1 MLHDSVMMNYKSK
14 IINHWDLQARHNL
27 RLFLTSRSSSI
38 ILFQND
44 LNTVAILLLYLYTHT
59 YCKLV
64 HLMSIRTTAMLLPD
78 HCSSKKQDIF
88 QSIHLICIVNKSDHC
103 LACHSVSSLVPQPT
117 CFFKVRWGPCLLSQ
131 SLLLLNF
138 AQIFEFIKVV
148 RWISVSSYMDLTKL
162 IHGIL
167 QVVTWIWQSCYM
179 DL

>member
-1 MLHDSVMMNYKSK
+1 MLHGSRMMNYKSK

-44 LNTVAILLLYLYTHT
+44 LNTVAILLLYLYAHT
-59 YCKLV
+59 YCKLE

-103 LACHSVSSLVPQPT
+103 LACHSVSHCFCWILLKFLNLLKLLDGFLLV
-117 CFFKVRWGPCLLSQ
+117 L
-131 SLLLLNF
+131 
-138 AQIFEFIKVV
+138 
-148 RWISVSSYMDLTKL
+148 
-162 IHGIL
+162 
-167 QVVTWIWQSCYM
+167 TWIWQNWCMEFSK
-179 DL
+179 L

>member
-1 MLHDSVMMNYKSK
+1 MLHGSRMMNYKSK

-44 LNTVAILLLYLYTHT
+44 LNTVAILLLYLYAHT

-64 HLMSIRTTAMLLPD
+64 HFNVYQDNCHVVARSLQFQKTGHIPIHSFNLYR
-78 HCSSKKQDIF
+78 KQ
-88 QSIHLICIVNKSDHC
+88 VR
-103 LACHSVSSLVPQPT
+103 SL
-117 CFFKVRWGPCLLSQ
+117 PCLSLSQ

-148 RWISVSSYMDLTKL
+148 RWISLSSYMDLTKL
-162 IHGIL
+162 MHGIL
-167 QVVTWIWQSCYM
+167 YFVTWTWQFCYM

>member
-1 MLHDSVMMNYKSK
+1 MMNYKSK

-64 HLMSIRTTAMLLPD
+64 HNCHVVARSL
-78 HCSSKKQDIF
+78 HF
-88 QSIHLICIVNKSDHC
+88 QKTGHIPIHSFNLYRSQVR
-103 LACHSVSSLVPQPT
+103 SL
-117 CFFKVRWGPCLLSQ
+117 PCLSLSQ

-167 QVVTWIWQSCYM
+167 QVLTWIWQSCYM